1 MMGSEFGL
9 SAQNAFLPLNS
20 QPTQAHCHDTM
31 IFSICNLR
39 RMLLTLALTLTPLL
53 STNVSAAEVDGQ
65 RFDDRIRVADTDL
78 VLNGIGFRAVLM
90 FKAYAAALYMT
101 EKADKPAAVLAVQ
114 GAKRI
119 QIKMLLEVDAKEFT
133 KAVNV
138 GIPRNSTEAE
148 AAALK
153 DRMDQFD
160 RSIDA
165 VGKIRKGDVVTLDFI
180 PGKGMVFSLNGAVIG
195 QPVVGADFYAGVLRI
210 FIGDKPVDTKLKAGL
225 LSLATRS

>member
-1 MMGSEFGL
+1 MTPMK
-9 SAQNAFLPLNS
+9 
-20 QPTQAHCHDTM
+20 
-31 IFSICNLR
+31 LR
-39 RMLLTLALTLTPLL
+39 LQTLLMALTLL
-53 STNVSAAEVDGQ
+53 VSLNAGAAEVDGH

-101 EKADKPAAVLAVQ
+101 EKADKPAAVLAVK

-119 QIKMLLEVDAKEFT
+119 QIKMLLDVEAKEFT

-148 AAALK
+148 GAALK
-153 DRMDQFD
+153 ERIELFD

-165 VGKIRKGDVVTLDFI
+165 VGKIRKGDVVTLDFV
-180 PGKGMVFSLNGAVIG
+180 PSKGMVFSLNGVVKG
-195 QPVVGADFYAGVLRI
+195 QTIPGADFYAGLLRI
-210 FIGDKPVDTKLKAGL
+210 FIGDKPVDEKLKAGL
-225 LSLATRS
+225 LTLATK

>member
-1 MMGSEFGL
+1 MISKKL
-9 SAQNAFLPLNS
+9 RLQNILMAFAL
-20 QPTQAHCHDTM
+20 C
-31 IFSICNLR
+31 ISIG
-39 RMLLTLALTLTPLL
+39 A
-53 STNVSAAEVDGQ
+53 SAAEVDGH

-101 EKADKPAAVLAVQ
+101 EKADKPAAVLAVK

-119 QIKMLLEVDAKEFT
+119 QIKMLLDVDAKEFT

-148 AAALK
+148 GAALK
-153 DRMDQFD
+153 DRIEQFD

-165 VGKIRKGDVVTLDFI
+165 VGKIRKGDVVTLDFV
-180 PGKGMVFSLNGAVIG
+180 PGKGMVFSLNGVVKG
-195 QPVVGADFYAGVLRI
+195 QTIPGADFYAGLLRI
-210 FIGDKPVDTKLKAGL
+210 FIGDKPVDERLKAGL
-225 LSLATRS
+225 LTLASK

>member
-1 MMGSEFGL
+1 MI
-9 SAQNAFLPLNS
+9 LN
-20 QPTQAHCHDTM
+20 Q
-31 IFSICNLR
+31 R
-39 RMLLTLALTLTPLL
+39 RLKKLLFALTLL
-53 STNVSAAEVDGQ
+53 VSIHATAAEVEGH

-101 EKADKPAAVLAVQ
+101 EKADKPAAVLAVK

-119 QIKMLLEVDAKEFT
+119 QIKMLLDVDAKEFT

-148 AAALK
+148 GAALK
-153 DRMDQFD
+153 DRIEQFD

-165 VGKIRKGDVVTLDFI
+165 VGKIKKGDVVTLDFV
-180 PGKGMVFSLNGAVIG
+180 PGKGMVFSLNGVVKG
-195 QPVVGADFYAGVLRI
+195 QTIQGADFYAGLLRI
-210 FIGDKPVDTKLKAGL
+210 FIGDKPVDQKLKAGL
-225 LSLATRS
+225 LSLPTK

>member
-1 MMGSEFGL
+1 MISTKL
-9 SAQNAFLPLNS
+9 RLQNLLWALMLL
-20 QPTQAHCHDTM
+20 
-31 IFSICNLR
+31 FSIN
-39 RMLLTLALTLTPLL
+39 A
-53 STNVSAAEVDGQ
+53 SAAEVDGH

-101 EKADKPAAVLAVQ
+101 EKADKPAAVLAVT

-119 QIKMLLEVDAKEFT
+119 HIKMLLDVDAKEFT

-148 AAALK
+148 GAALK
-153 DRMDQFD
+153 DRMEQFD

-165 VGKIRKGDVVTLDFI
+165 VGKIRKGDVVTLDFV
-180 PGKGMVFSLNGAVIG
+180 PSKGMVFSLNGVVKG
-195 QPVVGADFYAGVLRI
+195 QTIPGADFYAGLLRI
-210 FIGDKPVDTKLKAGL
+210 FIGDKPVDEKLKAGL
-225 LSLATRS
+225 LSLARK

>member
-1 MMGSEFGL
+1 MISTKL
-9 SAQNAFLPLNS
+9 RLQN
-20 QPTQAHCHDTM
+20 
-31 IFSICNLR
+31 
-39 RMLLTLALTLTPLL
+39 LLWALTLLF
-53 STNVSAAEVDGQ
+53 SINASAAEVDGH

-101 EKADKPAAVLAVQ
+101 EKADKPAAVLAVT

-119 QIKMLLEVDAKEFT
+119 HIKMLLDVDAKEFT

-148 AAALK
+148 GAALK
-153 DRMDQFD
+153 DRMEQFD

-165 VGKIRKGDVVTLDFI
+165 VGKIRKGDVVTLDFV
-180 PGKGMVFSLNGAVIG
+180 PSKGMVFSLNGVVKG
-195 QPVVGADFYAGVLRI
+195 QTIPGADFYAGLLRI
-210 FIGDKPVDTKLKAGL
+210 FIGDKPVDEKLKAGL
-225 LSLATRS
+225 LSLARK

>member
-1 MMGSEFGL
+1 MTLHKHGL
-9 SAQNAFLPLNS
+9 K
-20 QPTQAHCHDTM
+20 
-31 IFSICNLR
+31 NLL
-39 RMLLTLALTLTPLL
+39 MALTLLFSL
-53 STNVSAAEVDGQ
+53 NASSAEVDGH

-101 EKADKPAAVLAVQ
+101 EKADKPAAVLAVK

-119 QIKMLLEVDAKEFT
+119 QIKMLLDVDAKEFT

-153 DRMDQFD
+153 DRMEQFD

-165 VGKIRKGDVVTLDFI
+165 VGKIRKGDVVTLDFV
-180 PGKGMVFSLNGAVIG
+180 PTKGMVFSLNGVVKG
-195 QPVVGADFYAGVLRI
+195 QPIPGADFYAGVLRI
-210 FIGDKPVDTKLKAGL
+210 FIGEKPVDQKLKAGL
-225 LSLATRS
+225 LTLATK

>member
-1 MMGSEFGL
+1 MIPNKL
-9 SAQNAFLPLNS
+9 RLQN
-20 QPTQAHCHDTM
+20 
-31 IFSICNLR
+31 
-39 RMLLTLALTLTPLL
+39 LLMALALCIGI
-53 STNVSAAEVDGQ
+53 SSSIGASAAEVEGH

-101 EKADKPAAVLAVQ
+101 EKADKPAAVLAVK

-119 QIKMLLEVDAKEFT
+119 QIKMLLDVDAKEFT

-148 AAALK
+148 GAALK
-153 DRMDQFD
+153 DRIEQFD

-165 VGKIRKGDVVTLDFI
+165 VGKIKKGDVVTLDFV
-180 PGKGMVFSLNGAVIG
+180 PGKGMVFSLNGAVKG
-195 QPVVGADFYAGVLRI
+195 QPIPGVDFYAGLLRI
-210 FIGDKPVDTKLKAGL
+210 FIGDKPVDQKLKAGL
-225 LSLATRS
+225 LSLAGK